1 MEVANHKNNLANEG
15 KVVPTRPY
23 LDSKIDDINSLIHHQ
38 FTDEELQR
46 KLERSGAL
54 QNRTAILDKNAIAN
68 RRRAAEERGDETAV
82 AKCDAELADLT
93 GPRLKYGTSLAEPKA
108 TPTATQPSQQER
120 LAELNRQNRKKNT
133 EDIRKAQLAEKRAA
147 RLARQAF
154 ERGEAV
160 QDSFARV
167 KTVAK
172 THYDVNE
179 TLAPHRLKEQGA
191 SRNASRS
198 ATPSAL
204 GTPKLE
210 PKKLARS
217 PESKPLLKASG
228 LPILGSRNMDDEII
242 GGMDMGIDIEI

>member
-1 MEVANHKNNLANEG
+1 MEVANHKNNLSDEG

-23 LDSKIDDINSLIHHQ
+23 LNSKISDINSLINHQ

-54 QNRTAILDKNAIAN
+54 QNRTAHLDKIAVTN
-68 RRRAAEERGDETAV
+68 RRRAAEERGDEAAV

-93 GPRLKYGTSLAEPKA
+93 GPRLKYGTSLTEPKA
-108 TPTATQPSQQER
+108 TAAPSQQSQQER

-147 RLARQAF
+147 RLARQAV

-167 KTVAK
+167 KTIAK

-179 TLAPHRLKEQGA
+179 ILAPHRLKEQAA
-191 SRNASRS
+191 SRSRS
-198 ATPSAL
+198 ATPGGLS
-204 GTPKLE
+204 TPKLE
-210 PKKLARS
+210 SKKPARS
-217 PESKPLLKASG
+217 PEPKSMLKASG
-228 LPILGSRNMDDEII
+228 LPVLGSRNMDDEII
-242 GGMDMGIDIEI
+242 GGMVMGIDIEI